1 MSLWSKDSVL
11 AHLLDHKQVSITQI
25 NVRLSLQKARKTYKF
40 EVNIRISRILTFMN
54 NSALILINTNRAEL
68 PFIITSEH

>member
-1 MSLWSKDSVL
+1 MSLWSKDSVI

-25 NVRLSLQKARKTYKF
+25 NVRLSLQKARKTDKF

-68 PFIITSEH
+68 PFIITREH

>member
-1 MSLWSKDSVL
+1 MSLWSKDSVI

-25 NVRLSLQKARKTYKF
+25 NVRLSLQKARKTDKF
-40 EVNIRISRILTFMN
+40 EVNIRISLILTFMN

-68 PFIITSEH
+68 PFIITREH